1 MRNAV
6 TVRGI
11 IRERGNQAMPQSRRT
26 TGEPYDMKVS
36 STVRRGT
43 DGKGAQATSPAV
55 YPTKGAIL
63 SNAASIICGH
73 NHPSSDCQPSREDRT
88 ITTRLVEAGRLLGIS
103 VIDHIIVGGEGRF
116 YSFAD
121 EGLLDRS

>member
-1 MRNAV
+1 MNA
-6 TVRGI
+6 TGI
-11 IRERGNQAMPQSRRT
+11 YTEEQSMPQSSRT